1 MVITTQGFLEVFMEI
16 KLEWD
21 INQRQINYFQI
32 I

>member
-1 MVITTQGFLEVFMEI
+1 MVITTQGFLEVVIEI

-21 INQRQINYFQI
+21 INRRQINYFQI